1 MVLAGRTACGERSEL
16 VGTGK
21 GIGSVHS
28 RDESLPG
35 RNQTP
40 PETLEHFVDTPAKL
54 KTHRASESHADTNAN
69 VASSREFHLPGWKT
83 WARRLWS
90 GALPKIP
97 GCHSRTP
104 CGIITLAYTY
114 TLIMINP

>member
-54 KTHRASESHADTNAN
+54 KTHRALVRH
-69 VASSREFHLPGWKT
+69 
-83 WARRLWS
+83 
-90 GALPKIP
+90 
-97 GCHSRTP
+97 
-104 CGIITLAYTY
+104 
-114 TLIMINP
+114 TLIQMQMLPLPENSTFQDGKHGRGGFGAELCQRFPDVTAGPPVA